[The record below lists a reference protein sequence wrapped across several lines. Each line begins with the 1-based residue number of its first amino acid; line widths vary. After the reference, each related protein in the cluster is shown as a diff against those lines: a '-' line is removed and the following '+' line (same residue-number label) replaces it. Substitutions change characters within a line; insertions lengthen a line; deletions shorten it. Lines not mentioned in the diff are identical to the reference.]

1 MRHIG
6 HDRIQL
12 YIYKLFRKK
21 FRKLNFL
28 KAVPD
33 TTIPDND
40 KIKMKKSNHPYDL
53 CISSPLPLGE
63 PSEFLRNC
71 SPYPIF
77 WNFHFPAS
85 KKRVMGGVGTYIYYL
100 QICVI
105 IFDCFWVLLWKH
117 FDIFWMILLL
127 LAMLNIIFCKGFP
140 G

>member
-6 HDRIQL
+6 HDRIHL

-63 PSEFLRNC
+63 PLEFLRNC

-77 WNFHFPAS
+77 
-85 KKRVMGGVGTYIYYL
+85 
-100 QICVI
+100 
-105 IFDCFWVLLWKH
+105 
-117 FDIFWMILLL
+117 
-127 LAMLNIIFCKGFP
+127 
-140 G
+140 